1 MKFKFLHTNYYSLL
15 LVFSFDPLIENK
27 QLWLQRVHGESTS
40 MVWPTLGS
48 RTAKDQ
54 IRFRL
59 KPASGMVSILDLIIP
74 SLLRERFLFTCSP
87 MTIIMSPFWFVAV
100 LDVILRIP
108 TTIFCAPCGLRGVMR
123 PWFDFWFRR
132 YIYIYI
138 VCLFISYASP
148 LIFSSHFPYLS
159 PPLLIFSFENRPAPF
174 PGRMS

>member
-1 MKFKFLHTNYYSLL
+1 
-15 LVFSFDPLIENK
+15 
-27 QLWLQRVHGESTS
+27 

-59 KPASGMVSILDLIIP
+59 KPASGMVSVLDLIIP
-74 SLLRERFLFTCSP
+74 SLLRETFLFTCSP

-108 TTIFCAPCGLRGVMR
+108 APIFCASCGLRGVMR

-132 YIYIYI
+132 YIYILF
-138 VCLFISYASP
+138 VCLYRMLPRLFFLHIF
-148 LIFSSHFPYLS
+148 LIYLLPYLS
-159 PPLLIFSFENRPAPF
+159 FPLRIDPLPF
-174 PGRMS
+174 QAGCRKRRLNLALVFCVYFVL